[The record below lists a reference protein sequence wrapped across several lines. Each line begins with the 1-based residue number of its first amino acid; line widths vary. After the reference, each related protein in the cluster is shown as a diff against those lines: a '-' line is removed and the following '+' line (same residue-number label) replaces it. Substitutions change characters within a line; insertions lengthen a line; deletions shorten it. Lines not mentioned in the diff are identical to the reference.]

1 MKKKISNTI
10 EQVEARA
17 QRTRK
22 PIEQT
27 RYVIFHCRWWKHN
40 SEWPDGL
47 EPAPSRPQ
55 FIKEVVGDVE
65 TARAACREWQAGHPP
80 GRLSDK
86 AEFQEAGA
94 YYRAWG

>member
-1 MKKKISNTI
+1 MKISNTI
-10 EQVEARA
+10 EQIEARA

-27 RYVIFHCRWWKHN
+27 RYVIFHRRWWKHN

-47 EPAPSRPQ
+47 EPTPSRPQ

>member
-1 MKKKISNTI
+1 MKISNTI
-10 EQVEARA
+10 EQIEARA

-22 PIEQT
+22 PIEHT
-27 RYVIFHCRWWKHN
+27 RYVIFHRRWWKHN

-86 AEFQEAGA
+86 AEFQEAWA